1 MKTLKMK
8 VGPYEF
14 TVRMETDK
22 APETCRAFAKVLPFS
37 GQMIHVRWSGEAGF
51 LPLGDY
57 DLGVDLEDPTSYPA
71 PGEILFFP
79 GGISECEILVPY
91 GGACFAS
98 KAGQL
103 AGTHFLTVVEGEHQ
117 FEELGQALLYDGAQ
131 YTEFS
136 APGSDR

>member
-1 MKTLKMK
+1 MKTLKMT
-8 VGPYEF
+8 VGPYDF
-14 TVRMETDK
+14 TVRMETAN
-22 APETCRAFAKVLPFS
+22 APETCRAFEKVLPFT
-37 GQMIHVRWSGEAGF
+37 GRMIHVRWSGEAGF

-71 PGEILFFP
+71 PREILFFP

-91 GGACFAS
+91 GGTCFAS

-117 FEELGQALLYDGAQ
+117 LRELGEALLYDGAHD
-131 YTEFS
+131 TEFS
-136 APGSDR
+136 TPDSDR